1 MINPAKVTNYNRTQS
16 ELQEFLL
23 FCINVAGK
31 KSAVEAPKLE
41 VFLERVRNI
50 TGEYAPFEGM
60 NRLKHMRRTWHGNR
74 LDGDNRLM
82 EIMHWA
88 AISPYKQRYNSY
100 CDVLKLGDLR
110 TVSLTR
116 LLEVRGVGLKTAR
129 FFLSHSRE
137 NFDEPMLDT
146 HILSFLRDQGYKDAP
161 KSTPQNVGIYNYYAN
176 VFKMFARTLGKSVTD
191 LDLEIWKQYSKTA

>member
-1 MINPAKVTNYNRTQS
+1 MINPTKVTNYNRTQS

-50 TGEYAPFEGM
+50 TGCPKPFDGM
-60 NRLKHMRRTWHGNR
+60 NKLGNR
-74 LDGDNRLM
+74 LQ

-88 AISPYKQRYNSY
+88 SISPYKQRYNSY

-110 TVSLTR
+110 AVTLSR
-116 LLEVRGVGLKTAR
+116 LMQVRGVGLKTAR

-137 NFDEPMLDT
+137 DFDEPMLDT
-146 HILSFLRDQGYKDAP
+146 HILQFLRDQGYSDAP
-161 KSTPQNVGIYNYYAN
+161 KSTPQNEGIYNYYSN

-191 LDLEIWKQYSKTA
+191 LDLEIWTKYSKTI

>member
-23 FCINVAGK
+23 FCINVSGK

-41 VFLERVRNI
+41 VFLERVRSI
-50 TGEYAPFEGM
+50 TGHAKPFDGM
-60 NRLKHMRRTWHGNR
+60 TKLYFTRPDRHNR
-74 LDGDNRLM
+74 DDNRLL

-100 CDVLKLGDLR
+100 SDVLKLGDLR
-110 TVSLTR
+110 AVTLTR
-116 LLEVRGVGLKTAR
+116 LLQVRGIGLKTAR

-137 NFDEPMLDT
+137 DFDEPMLDT
-146 HILSFLRDQGYKDAP
+146 HILRFLRDQGYKDAP
-161 KSTPQNVGIYNYYAN
+161 KGTPQNVGIYNYYAN

>member
-1 MINPAKVTNYNRTQS
+1 MINPAQVTDYNRTQS

-23 FCINVAGK
+23 FCINVSGK

-41 VFLERVRNI
+41 VFLERVRDI
-50 TGEYAPFEGM
+50 TGHSKPFDGM
-60 NRLKHMRRTWHGNR
+60 ICLYFTRPDRHNH
-74 LDGDNRLM
+74 DDNRLL

-100 CDVLKLGDLR
+100 VDVLKLGDLR
-110 TVSLTR
+110 SVTLTR
-116 LLEVRGVGLKTAR
+116 LLQVRGIGLKTAR

-137 NFDEPMLDT
+137 DFDEPMLDT
-146 HILSFLRDQGYKDAP
+146 HILRFLRDQGYRDAP

-191 LDLEIWKQYSKTA
+191 LDLEIWKQYSKTV